1 MKRLFPLVV
10 AVGLVALVVVPY
22 LALGGASYRPSPVA
36 DPCQT
41 REWRNPGGLSA
52 SLEQIALSALDGVA
66 CDLGVSR
73 EDLVLALRSE
83 DTLNAFADANGID
96 RADAE
101 AAIRQGLERA
111 VDDADAAGA
120 LPGFLVGPVR
130 RAVQSVP
137 PWLLLDALEQLGSFL
152 P

>member
-1 MKRLFPLVV
+1 
-10 AVGLVALVVVPY
+10 
-22 LALGGASYRPSPVA
+22 
-36 DPCQT
+36 
-41 REWRNPGGLSA
+41 
-52 SLEQIALSALDGVA
+52 
-66 CDLGVSR
+66 VSR

-83 DTLNAFADANGID
+83 DALDAFADEHGIQ

-101 AAIRQGLERA
+101 EAIRTGLERA

-120 LPGFLVGPVR
+120 LPGYLVGPVR
-130 RAVQSVP
+130 KAVESVP

>member
-1 MKRLFPLVV
+1 MRRVLPLL
-10 AVGLVALVVVPY
+10 ATVGLVALVVVPY
-22 LALGGASYRPSPVA
+22 LALGGATFDPTPAA
-36 DPCQT
+36 DPCVT
-41 REWRNPGGLSA
+41 REWRDPGSLDE

-66 CDLGVSR
+66 CDLHVSR
-73 EDLVLALRSE
+73 EELVLALRDE
-83 DTLNAFADANGID
+83 EALNAFADAHGID

-111 VDDADAAGA
+111 VDEADEAGA

-130 RAVQSVP
+130 KAIESVP